1 MAYQDE
7 SQIVLRLPADVV
19 KQIDRIADYTKRDR
33 SAVVLQVL
41 QSYLS
46 AEGADLLDEAEGI
59 AELDRGEGIA
69 LDTVLTEAR
78 RIVAAAGKKRAS

>member
-7 SQIVLRLPADVV
+7 SQLLLRLPADVV

-33 SAVVLQVL
+33 SDVALQVL

-46 AEGADLLDEAEGI
+46 AEGADLLDEADGI
-59 AELDRGEGIA
+59 AELERGEGIA
-69 LDTVLTEAR
+69 LDTVLAEAR
-78 RIVAAAGKKRAS
+78 RIVAAAGKKRAF